1 MEMGFMGITLES
13 FYNNHW
19 KYYLVLEKDF
29 LKTQRYVEIDLG
41 GDTSYIT
48 NTKGTNIGN
57 SRTFSI
63 EYLKQYQA
71 ICSELDTISKIIC
84 EYLGYRDC
92 KNIKEYTEVILDKY
106 GDITSEVV
114 EVLTLKHFEL
124 RPYEEWTKG
133 EKYKSPTWWKNYN
146 KVKHNRVK
154 NYKNANLKN
163 VISALSGL
171 YLLELYFLRRL
182 STKGD
187 RYILHDQS
195 EIFNVIGWK
204 TRPQYLRLEQGC

>member
-63 EYLKQYQA
+63 EYLKQYQ
-71 ICSELDTISKIIC
+71 CRRFCQRKCGKFPYRFQCKVLLR
-84 EYLGYRDC
+84 YL
-92 KNIKEYTEVILDKY
+92 
-106 GDITSEVV
+106 
-114 EVLTLKHFEL
+114 
-124 RPYEEWTKG
+124 
-133 EKYKSPTWWKNYN
+133 YKP
-146 KVKHNRVK
+146 
-154 NYKNANLKN
+154 
-163 VISALSGL
+163 
-171 YLLELYFLRRL
+171 
-182 STKGD
+182 
-187 RYILHDQS
+187 
-195 EIFNVIGWK
+195 
-204 TRPQYLRLEQGC
+204 